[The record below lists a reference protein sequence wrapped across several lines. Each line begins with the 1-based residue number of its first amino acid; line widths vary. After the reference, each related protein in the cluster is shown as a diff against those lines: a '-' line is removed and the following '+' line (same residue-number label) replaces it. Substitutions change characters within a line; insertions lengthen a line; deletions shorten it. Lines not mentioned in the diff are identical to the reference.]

1 MWAFGITWHLS
12 FVVCHL
18 LTFHIL
24 IFSSETHQPN
34 ELKLCRKHLWKVLYN
49 DCSFSPDPLTSVEL
63 FRLLYPSLY
72 YTAFWFVWKTAGVI
86 FFSETPLSVVKNKR
100 RKKIIFSLKCEFR
113 QPIQVSFKKQ
123 IKIIL
128 TVRLFHGNLEVLK
141 TVNRQ
146 RGVVRLVNIFN
157 WLAYDG
163 KVRWLKDYT
172 RHGPIRDV
180 KTLVSKQNSNEHLIL
195 MRLILWSNYLLLSL

>member
-1 MWAFGITWHLS
+1 MTATGNSCFWFWFLKKY
-12 FVVCHL
+12 FL
-18 LTFHIL
+18 KQL
-24 IFSSETHQPN
+24 IFSETAWPN
-34 ELKLCRKHLWKVLYN
+34 EPKLCRKHLWKVLYN

-123 IKIIL
+123 IKIIS
-128 TVRLFHGNLEVLK
+128 RESWGIK
-141 TVNRQ
+141 NREQ
-146 RGVVRLVNIFN
+146 AERCCSI
-157 WLAYDG
+157 G
-163 KVRWLKDYT
+163 KY
-172 RHGPIRDV
+172 I
-180 KTLVSKQNSNEHLIL
+180 
-195 MRLILWSNYLLLSL
+195 